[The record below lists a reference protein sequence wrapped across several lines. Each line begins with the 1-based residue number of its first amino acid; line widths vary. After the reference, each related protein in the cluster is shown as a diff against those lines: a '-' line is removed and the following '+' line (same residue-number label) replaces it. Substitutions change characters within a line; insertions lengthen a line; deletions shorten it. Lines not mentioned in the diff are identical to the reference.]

1 MSVLVITCLSAGLL
15 DSLNPSA
22 IAQMMIIETMVQKRK
37 NALFFMLGIGLANFV
52 LGLGILYG
60 IVNVLA
66 SILAHIVERHA
77 DTVSTLAFILSLVLF
92 IAGIAMIMRSKT
104 KRSTEGEE
112 EKLDSRAAG
121 ASALSPAPLF
131 LMGAAFCLVEI
142 TSAFPYFG
150 FITLLNSR
158 EAAFITSVL
167 FLLFYNF
174 LYVLPLLIV
183 HLAYSRLRGTG
194 AIRKIENIMGTVSR
208 FIVPAFLI
216 ILSVILFRYS
226 QS

>member
-22 IAQMMIIETMVQKRK
+22 IAQMMLIETMVRKRK
-37 NALFFMLGIGLANFV
+37 NVWFFMLGIGLANFV

-66 SILAHIVERHA
+66 SILSRIAERHA
-77 DTVSTLAFILSLVLF
+77 ALVSTLSFILSLVLF
-92 IAGIAMIMRSKT
+92 IAGTAMITRAMR
-104 KRSTEGEE
+104 KRGSEE
-112 EKLDSRAAG
+112 ENTDGSSAG

-150 FITLLNSR
+150 FIALLNGH
-158 EAAFITSVL
+158 AASFITSVL

-174 LYVLPLLIV
+174 LYVLPLILV
-183 HLAYSRLRGTG
+183 HLAYSHLRGTG
-194 AIRKIENIMGTVSR
+194 AIRKIENIMETVSR
-208 FIVPAFLI
+208 FIVPVFLI
-216 ILSVILFRYS
+216 ILSVILFRYP

>member
-22 IAQMMIIETMVQKRK
+22 IAQMMLIETMVRK
-37 NALFFMLGIGLANFV
+37 KKNVWFFMLGIGLANFV
-52 LGLGILYG
+52 LGLLILYG
-60 IVNVLA
+60 IVNVLESLL
-66 SILAHIVERHA
+66 SIIVERHA
-77 DTVSTLAFILSLVLF
+77 GIVSSFALILSLALL
-92 IAGIAMIMRSKT
+92 IAGTVMLIKVIRKGSAKNENQEVN
-104 KRSTEGEE
+104 STGV
-112 EKLDSRAAG
+112 
-121 ASALSPAPLF
+121 SALSPAALF

-150 FITLLNSR
+150 FIAMLNGHTVS
-158 EAAFITSVL
+158 FITSVL

-174 LYVLPLLIV
+174 LYVLPLILV
-183 HLAYSRLRGTG
+183 HLAYSHLRGTG
-194 AIRKIENIMGTVSR
+194 TIRKIENIMETVSR

-216 ILSVILFRYS
+216 IISVILFRYS